1 MSFSVTVATLLG
13 TQSEAFKYH
22 RDNAARLGLERDI
35 NIDVDT
41 LSPEDIQEII
51 ASATEQKDTKAVRAA
66 EAMLYVRS
74 GDFSKPIPNF
84 KAFLNILDRFL
95 KHSIIDGWLYVE
107 HEDGFVYPE
116 LVTKVLYDAGTG
128 KISNGQPSV
137 TIHTCRYG
145 LLDSGKKE
153 KVGNTRAQ
161 HVFYAQ
167 DVARRKI
174 ESILSAKGLF
184 KETPAL
190 KSAYLEQ
197 NVRYRESKVGLFAHQ
212 FRLSGTV
219 YRFEQ
224 NNWERRGTKLRA
236 RKVIHDL
243 EPSNFGAMNN
253 SVESTLFD
261 DHPTANGIGEVPE
274 HPLIRVYDLDTHEF
288 LWANADALT
297 LHTYDKSLR
306 EKLVLPDTHRDLLDV
321 LTTDL
326 GAFVSDFVEGKSA
339 GNVILCKGLPG
350 VGKTLTAEVY
360 AELIEKPLLSIHSGT
375 LGICAEEIDKN
386 LKSTF
391 QMAKRWGVPM
401 LLDEADVFVAS
412 RGLDLNHNAV
422 VATFLRSLEYY
433 DGLLFMTTNRS
444 NDIDDAIISRCAAI
458 INYELP
464 ESDRTVAIWKVMA
477 EQFKSPLSDELIS
490 KLIDSFPKIAPRD
503 IKMLFRLALRV
514 ATTKGEELDI
524 ELFRRCAMFR
534 AIHMPEKV

>member
-1 MSFSVTVATLLG
+1 MSFSVTVATLQG

-22 RDNAARLGLERDI
+22 RDNAVRLGIERDVI
-35 NIDVDT
+35 IDVDALT
-41 LSPEDIQEII
+41 PSDIQEII
-51 ASATEQKDTKAVRAA
+51 TSATEQKDTKAVRAA

-74 GDFSKPIPNF
+74 GDFSKPVPNF
-84 KAFLNILDRFL
+84 KAFLNILERFL
-95 KHSIIDGWLYVE
+95 KHNIIDGWLYVE
-107 HEDGFVYPE
+107 HDDGFVYPE
-116 LVTKVLYDAGTG
+116 LVTRVAYDAGLG
-128 KISNGQPSV
+128 KISNGQPTV

-145 LLDSGKKE
+145 LLDSSKKE
-153 KVGNTRAQ
+153 KVGNSRAQ

-174 ESILSAKGLF
+174 ESILSAKGIY
-184 KETPAL
+184 KETPSL
-190 KSAYLEQ
+190 KEAYLEQ
-197 NVRYRESKVGLFAHQ
+197 SIRYRESKVGLFAHQ
-212 FRLSGTV
+212 FRLTGAA

-224 NNWERRGTKLRA
+224 NNWERRGVKLTA

-243 EPSNFGAMNN
+243 EPSNFGPMDN
-253 SVESTLFD
+253 SVESSLFD

-274 HPLIRVYDLDTHEF
+274 HPLIRVYDLDAHEF

-326 GAFVSDFVEGKSA
+326 GAFVSDFIEGKSA
-339 GNVILCKGLPG
+339 GNVILCKGVPG
-350 VGKTLTAEVY
+350 VGKTLTSEVY

-386 LKSTF
+386 LKAIF

-422 VATFLRSLEYY
+422 VATFLRALEYY

-464 ESDRTVAIWKVMA
+464 DKDRTIAIWKVMA
-477 EQFKSPLSDELIS
+477 TQFDSPLSDELIG
-490 KLIDSFPKIAPRD
+490 KLIDTFPKIAPRD

-514 ATTKGEELDI
+514 TATKGEALDV

-534 AIHMPEKV
+534 AINMPEKV

>member
-1 MSFSVTVATLLG
+1 M
-13 TQSEAFKYH
+13 
-22 RDNAARLGLERDI
+22 
-35 NIDVDT
+35 
-41 LSPEDIQEII
+41 
-51 ASATEQKDTKAVRAA
+51 TKIV
-66 EAMLYVRS
+66 
-74 GDFSKPIPNF
+74 
-84 KAFLNILDRFL
+84 
-95 KHSIIDGWLYVE
+95 
-107 HEDGFVYPE
+107 
-116 LVTKVLYDAGTG
+116 YDAGVG
-128 KISNGQPSV
+128 KMGNGQPSV
-137 TIHTCRYG
+137 TIHGCRYG
-145 LLDSGKKE
+145 LFDASKKQ
-153 KVGNTRAQ
+153 KVGNARTQ
-161 HVFYAQ
+161 HTFYPQ

-174 ESILSAKGLF
+174 ESILSVAGIY
-184 KETPAL
+184 KENTSL
-190 KSAYLEQ
+190 KKAYLEQ

-212 FRLSGTV
+212 FRLNGAV
-219 YRFEQ
+219 YRFEE
-224 NNWERRGTKLRA
+224 NNWGRRGIKLTA

-243 EPSNFGAMNN
+243 EPSNFGPMDN
-253 SVESTLFD
+253 SVESSLLD

-274 HPLIRVYDLDTHEF
+274 HPLIRVYDLDAHEY

-339 GNVILCKGLPG
+339 GNVILCKGIPG

-386 LKSTF
+386 LKASF

-464 ESDRTVAIWKVMA
+464 EKDRTAAIWKVMA
-477 EQFKSPLSDELIS
+477 EQFKSPLSDELIR
-490 KLIDSFPKIAPRD
+490 KLLDAFPTIAPRD

-514 ATTKGEELDI
+514 TTTKGEPLDI
-524 ELFRRCAMFR
+524 DLFRRCAMFR

>member
-1 MSFSVTVATLLG
+1 MSFSVTVATLLD

-22 RDNAARLGLERDI
+22 RDNAVRLGMERDVT
-35 NIDVDT
+35 IDVDALT
-41 LSPEDIQEII
+41 SDDIQELIT
-51 ASATEQKDTKAVRAA
+51 SATAQKDTKAVRAA
-66 EAMLYVRS
+66 EAMLHVRS
-74 GDFSKPIPNF
+74 GDFSKPVPNF
-84 KAFLNILDRFL
+84 KAFLNILENFL
-95 KHSIIDGWLYVE
+95 KHNIIDGWIYVE
-107 HEDGFVYPE
+107 HDDGFVYPE
-116 LVTKVLYDAGTG
+116 LVTKVVFDAGVG

-137 TIHTCRYG
+137 TIHGCRYG
-145 LLDSGKKE
+145 LLDASKKQ
-153 KVGNTRAQ
+153 KIGNTRTQ
-161 HVFYAQ
+161 HTFYPQ

-174 ESILSAKGLF
+174 ESILSAAGIY
-184 KETPAL
+184 KENASL
-190 KSAYLEQ
+190 KKAYLEQ

-212 FRLSGTV
+212 FRLNGAV
-219 YRFEQ
+219 YRFEE
-224 NNWERRGTKLRA
+224 NNWGRRGVQLTA

-243 EPSNFGAMNN
+243 EPSNFGPMDN
-253 SVESTLFD
+253 SVESSLFD

-274 HPLIRVYDLDTHEF
+274 HPLIRVYDLDAHEY

-339 GNVILCKGLPG
+339 GNVILCKGVPG
-350 VGKTLTAEVY
+350 VGKTLTAELY

-386 LKSTF
+386 LKASF

-464 ESDRTVAIWKVMA
+464 EKDRTVAIWKVMA
-477 EQFKSPLSDELIS
+477 EQFQSPLSDELIS
-490 KLIDSFPKIAPRD
+490 NLLDAFPTIAPRD

-514 ATTKGEELDI
+514 TTTRGEPLDI
-524 ELFRRCAMFR
+524 DLFRRCAMFR